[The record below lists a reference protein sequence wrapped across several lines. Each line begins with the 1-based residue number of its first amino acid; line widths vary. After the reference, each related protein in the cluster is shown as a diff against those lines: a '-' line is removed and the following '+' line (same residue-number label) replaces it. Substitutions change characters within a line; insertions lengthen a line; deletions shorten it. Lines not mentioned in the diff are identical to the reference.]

1 MHLLATCTRPA
12 GQRGLITLALL
23 CGLLLGAAR
32 PARAFAW
39 EIDVTPAGELFAA
52 LELSHAGPR
61 RDDPNGDGNGLVS
74 IRLRGEPLPRR
85 VDLEIRTEGL
95 RTPARLQVEPDAR
108 TRRGRLDLRPRLDWD
123 PHALRAL
130 RAARSQRLEVTL
142 VADGVVQSRSV
153 MVRLH
158 PLEEAP
164 YYVREGRERVD
175 LGWIFAGY
183 VDPSDTVVEEVLALA
198 RDAQPGFDGGVARR
212 DAAIDLRRA
221 GAVWAA
227 LEAHGLHYD
236 DRDPALGRGP
246 VVWSQRVRVPQ
257 ATWRD
262 RRANCIDSSVL
273 IASVFERIGLDPLIV
288 LVPGHAFVGYRNADG
303 SAEYLETTM
312 LGARAG
318 ALDSFERARAAGRA
332 RWRKAAAR
340 LDGRHAPEYAI
351 VDVRKARSVGIL
363 PFPAAASAPTATA
376 PRSRSGPAPVPGP
389 PAA

>member
-1 MHLLATCTRPA
+1 M
-12 GQRGLITLALL
+12 RGLFALTFAV
-23 CGLLLGAAR
+23 GSAPGAAASTR
-32 PARAFAW
+32 GFDW

-52 LELSHAGPR
+52 LELSHATTNDNDPR
-61 RDDPNGDGNGLVS
+61 GDGNGLVS
-74 IRLRGEPLPRR
+74 IRLHGERLPRS
-85 VDLEIRTEGL
+85 VQVELRTEGL
-95 RTPARLQVEPDAR
+95 RAPARLRFEHDADE
-108 TRRGRLDLRPRLDWD
+108 RRGRLDLKPRLDWD
-123 PHALRAL
+123 PQVLRAL
-130 RAARSQRLEVTL
+130 RAPRVQRLEVTL
-142 VADGVVQSRSV
+142 AADGVVQSRSLA
-153 MVRLH
+153 VRLH

-183 VDPSDTVVEEVLALA
+183 VDPYDAVVDEVLALA
-198 RDAQPGFDGGVARR
+198 RRVQPGFDNAVARR
-212 DAAIDLRRA
+212 DAAIDLRRV

-227 LEAHGLHYD
+227 LEAHGLRYD

-273 IASVFERIGLDPLIV
+273 IASVLERIGLEPLVV

-303 SAEYLETTM
+303 SAEYLETTL

-318 ALDSFERARAAGRA
+318 AVDSFERARAAGRA
-332 RWRKAAAR
+332 RWRRAAAK

-351 VDVRKARSVGIL
+351 VDVRKARRIGIL
-363 PFPAAASAPTATA
+363 PFPTSPSPSHAPHHS
-376 PRSRSGPAPVPGP
+376 P
-389 PAA
+389 